1 MMALDKLFEDRV
13 NGKPVEI
20 PPFFENI
27 SKDFMM
33 NRKMKIFIEK
43 VKTRVGK
50 RNAIPPCDMIFGGRD
65 MQINHA
71 TITKE
76 GRTVYIE
83 PETSK
88 CLIYRNGKP
97 IKTKTELEHLDR
109 IVFGWNSVFIF
120 KQVDDKRN
128 DERILGRDINW
139 DFCKD
144 EMKEEQDIDNSDT
157 EEPEGGSC
165 CSTM

>member
-1 MMALDKLFEDRV
+1 MNGYALDKLFEEHEKD
-13 NGKPVEI
+13 KTVEI

-33 NRKMKIFIEK
+33 NRKLKIFIEK
-43 VKTRVGK
+43 RKLNPNAAKTRVGK

-71 TITKE
+71 TITKD
-76 GRTVYIE
+76 GRTVSIE

-97 IKTKTELEHLDR
+97 LRTKTELEHLDR
-109 IVFGWNSVFIF
+109 IIFGWNSVFLF
-120 KQVDDKRN
+120 KQVDDKRS
-128 DERILGRDINW
+128 DEKILGKEINW
-139 DFCKD
+139 DFCKE
-144 EMKEEQDIDNSDT
+144 EMAEEQDIDESDT
-157 EEPEGGSC
+157 E
-165 CSTM
+165 